1 MIKSSLHFSLGTL
14 CSRISGLLR
23 EAILSYNFG
32 ASPLFDAF
40 IIGLRIPN
48 LLRDMLAE
56 GALSQAFTKVYSEVK
71 HHSPA
76 AGAPLLTNC
85 TVFFSIVS
93 LLFVMLGMIF
103 AEEIVLMFT
112 LLTAGNKQTLVAD
125 STFLTRL
132 LFPYL
137 LFAVISSIF
146 MGALHQEGRFFRS
159 AIAPIVLNCGFI
171 VGALVLAKLFPRLV
185 FLPIPEHLLAISGL
199 AVGVLIG
206 AALHCWLLG
215 SMLASKLQ
223 WKNFSSLKVS
233 KLRWQKF
240 SFSPELKRVILL
252 MLPMTLAY
260 SAAPINAF
268 INTNFA
274 AALEA
279 GVVSWLYYAFRLVHL
294 PIGLFAVAVG
304 IVVLPKL
311 TRALQDKNFQQARQ
325 MFWQAEEMVL
335 WLMALCLIYT
345 LGNSLPITQFIY
357 QHGSFSAADSEQ
369 THTALY
375 MYSLGLFGY
384 GLLKVLTAVY
394 YAINRT
400 AFAMQATL
408 AMIVVNV
415 AGNYVLVE
423 HWGMKGL
430 ALTSSIVVS
439 LNAIL
444 LLWGLRKENL
454 QASAAAIGRCFCYL
468 AVFMLLAFVAQSV
481 ATALLEQV
489 AITNLKLRA
498 MTTLL
503 CNAMLVATLFTAA
516 LTLYRRARRPFP

>member
-1 MIKSSLHFSLGTL
+1 M
-14 CSRISGLLR
+14 
-23 EAILSYNFG
+23 SYNFG

-56 GALSQAFTKVYSEVK
+56 GALSQAFTKVYSELK
-71 HHSPA
+71 HTSPA
-76 AGAPLLTNC
+76 AGASLLTNC
-85 TVFFSIVS
+85 TVFFCIVS
-93 LLFVMLGMIF
+93 LLFVLLGMLF

-112 LLTAGNKQTLVAD
+112 LLTAGKKQALIAD
-125 STFLTRL
+125 STFLTRI

-159 AIAPIVLNCGFI
+159 AIAPIMLNCGFI
-171 VGALVLAKLFPRLV
+171 IGALVLAKLFPRLA
-185 FLPIPEHLLAISGL
+185 FLPIPKHLLAVSGL
-199 AVGVLIG
+199 AVGVLLG
-206 AALHCWLLG
+206 AILHCWLLG
-215 SMLASKLQ
+215 SMLIT
-223 WKNFSSLKVS
+223 

-240 SFSPELKRVILL
+240 AFSPELKRVILL

-274 AALEA
+274 ASLEA

-304 IVVLPKL
+304 IVVLPSL
-311 TRALQDKNFQQARQ
+311 TRSLQDKNFQQARQ

-335 WLMALCLIYT
+335 WLMALCLVYT

-375 MYSLGLFGY
+375 MYMFGLVW
-384 GLLKVLTAVY
+384 LWTAEG
-394 YAINRT
+394 AN
-400 AFAMQATL
+400 
-408 AMIVVNV
+408 
-415 AGNYVLVE
+415 G
-423 HWGMKGL
+423 G
-430 ALTSSIVVS
+430 
-439 LNAIL
+439 IL
-444 LLWGLRKENL
+444 CDQPHGICD
-454 QASAAAIGRCFCYL
+454 ASDTDNDHR
-468 AVFMLLAFVAQSV
+468 QRRS
-481 ATALLEQV
+481 
-489 AITNLKLRA
+489 KL
-498 MTTLL
+498 
-503 CNAMLVATLFTAA
+503 CVG
-516 LTLYRRARRPFP
+516 

>member
-1 MIKSSLHFSLGTL
+1 MIKSSLYFSLGTL

-56 GALSQAFTKVYSEVK
+56 GALSQAFTKVYSELK
-71 HHSPA
+71 HTSPA
-76 AGAPLLTNC
+76 AGASLLTNC
-85 TVFFSIVS
+85 TVFFFIVS
-93 LLFVMLGMIF
+93 MLFVVLGMFF

-112 LLTAGNKQTLVAD
+112 LLTAGTKQSLIAD
-125 STFLTRL
+125 STFLTRI

-171 VGALVLAKLFPRLV
+171 IGALVLAKQFPHWA
-185 FLPIPEHLLAISGL
+185 FLPIPKHLLAISGL
-199 AVGVLIG
+199 AVGVLLG

-215 SMLASKLQ
+215 SMLIT
-223 WKNFSSLKVS
+223 

-274 AALEA
+274 ASLEA

-304 IVVLPKL
+304 IVVLPSL

-357 QHGSFSAADSEQ
+357 QHGSFSATDSEQ

-375 MYSLGLFGY
+375 MYSFGLFGY

-408 AMIVVNV
+408 AMILVNV
-415 AGNYVLVE
+415 AVNYVLVE
-423 HWGMKGL
+423 HWGMQGL

-439 LNAIL
+439 LNALL
-444 LLWGLRKENL
+444 LLWGLRKEKL
-454 QASAAAIGRCFCYL
+454 QASAATIRRCLLYL
-468 AVFMLLAFVAQSV
+468 MMFMLLAFIAQS
-481 ATALLEQV
+481 AMTAWLDQLT
-489 AITNLKLRA
+489 ISNLKLRA

-503 CNAMLVATLFTAA
+503 CNALLVALLFAGVLA
-516 LTLYRRARRPFP
+516 LYRSSKRKKVRAESSP

>member
-1 MIKSSLHFSLGTL
+1 M
-14 CSRISGLLR
+14 
-23 EAILSYNFG
+23 SYNFG

-56 GALSQAFTKVYSEVK
+56 GALSQAFTKVYSEIK
-71 HHSPA
+71 HHSPT

-85 TVFFSIVS
+85 TVFFAIVS
-93 LLFVMLGMIF
+93 LLLVILGMIF
-103 AEEIVLMFT
+103 AEEIVLLFT
-112 LLTAGNKQTLVAD
+112 LLTAGKKQALVAD
-125 STFLTRL
+125 SAFLTRL

-171 VGALVLAKLFPRLV
+171 VGALMLAKLFPRLV
-185 FLPIPEHLLAISGL
+185 FLPIPGHLLAISGL

-206 AALHCWLLG
+206 AVFHCWLLG
-215 SMLASKLQ
+215 SMLVGKLQ
-223 WKNFSSLKVS
+223 W
-233 KLRWQKF
+233 QKF
-240 SFSPELKRVILL
+240 TFSPELKRVILL

-274 AALEA
+274 ASLET

-325 MFWQAEEMVL
+325 TFWQAEEMVL

-357 QHGSFSAADSEQ
+357 QHGNFTTADSDQ

-408 AMIVVNV
+408 AMIIVNIAV
-415 AGNYVLVE
+415 NYLLVE
-423 HWGMKGL
+423 YWGMKGL

-439 LNAIL
+439 LNAVL

-454 QASAAAIGRCFCYL
+454 QASGAVIGRCLCYL
-468 AVFMLLAFVAQSV
+468 AMFMLFAFVAQSV

-498 MTTLL
+498 MITLL
-503 CNAMLVATLFTAA
+503 CNAVLVATLFAAA
-516 LTLYRRARRPFP
+516 LALYRRRPLSTPQVG